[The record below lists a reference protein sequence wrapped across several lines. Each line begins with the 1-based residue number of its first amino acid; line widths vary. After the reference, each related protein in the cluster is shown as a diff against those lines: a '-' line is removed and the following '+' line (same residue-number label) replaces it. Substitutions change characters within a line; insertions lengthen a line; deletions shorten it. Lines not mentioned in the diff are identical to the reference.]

1 MSDGWPEAGDSGH
14 GSRTPTTAA
23 DGGADVREQ
32 FRPDDHPTDHF
43 LLTTV
48 VGSYPKPKWLNRSE
62 DLVGDEEYDFDEEHL
77 QEAHDDAAR
86 LITKEHERAGLD
98 VVCDGEMRR
107 NEMVEYFAHRIDG
120 YEFNGPVK
128 VWGHNYFDKPSVVD
142 EVSYGEQWLVEE
154 FEFTSGVAA
163 RPVKVPIT
171 GPYTLA
177 NWSFNEHYEDEETL
191 AYELADLVNEEI
203 EALVDAGA
211 RYIQIDEPALA
222 TTPDDHAI
230 VGECLERIVDGVSAS
245 GANGGSSGTDGVPAD
260 VRLGLHVCYGDY
272 SRIYPE
278 VLDFPV
284 HEFDLELA
292 NGDYEQVPVFQDPEF
307 TKDLALG
314 VVDAHTAEVE
324 PVEVIKENIK
334 KGFEIVPPERLTIS
348 PDCGLKLLPRE
359 IAYGKMENMVRA
371 AREVER
377 ELDAGEVD
385 VGFAATPAD
394 D

>member
-1 MSDGWPEAGDSGH
+1 MSDWPEVSRNGGAG
-14 GSRTPTTAA
+14 RRVA
-23 DGGADVREQ
+23 DGSGDVREQ
-32 FRPDDHPTDHF
+32 FRPADHPNDHF

-48 VGSYPKPKWLNRSE
+48 VGSYPKPKWLNRAD
-62 DLVGDEEYDFDEEHL
+62 DLVGDEAYDFDAAHLEE
-77 QEAHDDAAR
+77 AKDDAAR
-86 LITKEHERAGLD
+86 LITEEHERAGLD

-107 NEMVEYFAHRIDG
+107 NEMVEFFAHRIDG
-120 YEFNGPVK
+120 YEFNGRVK
-128 VWGHNYFDKPSVVD
+128 VWGHNYFDKPSVASEVEYD
-142 EVSYGEQWLVEE
+142 EPWLVDE
-154 FEFTSGVAA
+154 FEFTTGVAD

-177 NWSFNEHYEDEETL
+177 NWSFNEHYDDEEAL
-191 AYELADLVNEEI
+191 AYDLADLVNEEI
-203 EALVDAGA
+203 EKLVEAGA

-230 VGECLERIVDGVSAS
+230 VGECLERIVD
-245 GANGGSSGTDGVPAD
+245 DVPDD

-278 VLDFPV
+278 ILEFPV

-324 PVEVIKENIK
+324 PVERIKRNIK

-348 PDCGLKLLPRE
+348 PDCGLKLLPRD
-359 IAYGKMENMVRA
+359 IAYGKMENMVTA
-371 AREVER
+371 VREVEA
-377 ELDAGEVD
+377 ELDAGEID
-385 VGFAATPAD
+385 VGFAAPVAD